1 MKVRF
6 NPFFLILFCLSIW
19 ALDSYAQTQII
30 TTPDP
35 AIRKFVVPSGVN
47 SITVEVWGAGGSGGT
62 RQGSNG
68 AAAGGGGGAYSRS
81 VFTVSAGQEIDY
93 YVGFGSLTTAPG
105 EDTWFFNPTT
115 LMAKGGNSPAINATT
130 GAAGGAKADG
140 YGDVRNSGG
149 NGGNVVSGNGGGGGS
164 SAGSFA
170 DGVNAIGRPGATAPF
185 GGGNG
190 GAGKQSGNGQ
200 GGQGRG
206 DDGTAPG
213 GGGGGSV
220 RNNAS
225 GTEIVGG
232 YGGNG
237 QIRISYIQLTSAIGT
252 DNQSVCEG
260 DPIIETTYTVP
271 LGSSMTF
278 SNSPPGLSPSFDT
291 TTGTVTY
298 SGTPTADGTYEIEAL
313 TPYGITLTRNGTVTI
328 IPLPEV
334 DDLFTTICSEDS
346 FSLIPVDGID
356 GVIPAGTTYV
366 WDAPS
371 VTGGITGGAAGSGSA
386 ITGALTNPTNTVQFA
401 TYTVTPTANGCVG
414 DDFPVTVT
422 VSPKATIDDL
432 TIETCNGDTFNITPV
447 QGANGIVPAGTTYN
461 WTPQSIPAGIT
472 GAASGSGTSIT
483 GTLTNTTN
491 APLVAVYTVT
501 PTSGSCPGDDFSVS
515 VTVDPEPNIT
525 DISQSVCSGESFTV
539 DPQNGTNGVIPSGT
553 TYSWIVSSVTGG
565 VTGATSGSGST
576 ITGTLTNPTSAS
588 QTVEYTVTPSS
599 VTCGGSD
606 FTVTITVSPEPD
618 ITSMTDTVCSEESF
632 TVTPVNG
639 INGIVPDGTTY
650 IWGVP
655 SVTGGMTGGA
665 AGSGNAITGTL
676 TNPTN
681 TAQTATY
688 IVTPSS
694 AGCTGDT
701 FEVTVTVN
709 PEPSINDLTDA
720 ICTGATFNITPV
732 QGADGIV
739 PAGTTYNWTPQS
751 IPAGI
756 TGAASGSG
764 TSITGTL
771 ANTTNAPLVAV
782 YTVTPTSGSCPGD
795 DFSVSVTVDPE
806 PNITDISQSVCSGE
820 SFTVDP
826 QNGTNGVIPSGTTY
840 SWIVASVT
848 GGVTG
853 ATSGSGS
860 TITGTLTNP
869 TNASQTV
876 EYTVTPSSATCGG
889 SDFTVTITV
898 SPEPDITAMIETVC
912 SEESFTVTPVNGI
925 NGIVPAGTTYTWGV
939 PSVTGGMTG
948 GAAGSGNAITG
959 ALTNPTNSSQT
970 ATYIVTPSSGGCTGN
985 TFEVTVTVD
994 PEPSINDLTNEIC
1007 TGGTFNITPSQGGD
1021 GIVPAGTTYNWTPQ
1035 SIPAGITGASSG
1047 SGTSITGTLT
1057 NTTNAPLVAVYTVTP
1072 TSGSCAGD
1080 DFSLSVTVNPIT
1092 AITTQPDP
1100 SDYVECFGDGFDTP
1114 LTVNAVGGQLTY
1126 QWYAK
1131 PDNSDIATNPGT
1143 PVSGATSSSFLPP
1156 STPEGINYYYVV
1168 VTGFCGTVVSDLSG
1182 QYRVNPPETVIDTHP
1197 STDDETTCQGG
1208 TFPQLTVLASGEGT
1222 ISYQWYSNTSP
1233 SNTGGTLIPGAT
1245 DPDFTPPSTTVGTL
1259 YYYATGSSNCGTVP
1273 TDVSGA
1279 FTVTPL
1285 TEITDE
1291 DLAGQTIC
1299 DGDSFSSISV
1309 TADGTGT
1316 LTYQWYQN
1324 DQNSTTIGN
1333 ITAIGP
1339 NSNTFTPPA
1348 TLGTYYYFVV
1358 VSSDCGPDD
1367 TSSVSG
1373 QFTVNP
1379 IPTVTNTDLD
1389 QTICSGGSTSEVIFT
1404 SGVAGTA
1411 FDWTATAT
1419 AGVSGFT
1426 ASGSGPI
1433 PIETISTTGTTQGSV
1448 TYEIIP
1454 SANGCTGPSINYTV
1468 FVDPLPTVTNSSLTQ
1483 EVCSGGSTTEVILTS
1498 DVSGTTF
1505 DWTATATAG
1514 VSGFT
1519 ASGSGPI
1526 PVQTISTTES
1536 SPGTVT
1542 YEITPSANS
1551 CDGPIATYTVVV
1563 NPIPTVTNASLTQTI
1578 CSGQNT
1584 TEVNLTSDVSGT
1596 AFTWTATA
1604 TSGVSG
1610 FAANGSGPIPVQ
1622 SITTS
1627 ESTPGTVTYEI
1638 TPSAN
1643 GCNGPIATYTVVVN
1657 PVPTVTNTSLTQ
1669 TICSGGSTT
1678 QVDLTSDVSGVI
1690 FNWTASAS
1698 STDISGFS
1706 ASGSGPI
1713 PVETISN
1720 SGTTQGTV
1728 TYTIIPVANGCS
1740 GTNTDYVV
1748 RVDPLPFPTFTSSPP
1763 AQVCAEIDPVTYT
1776 TQPGQSNYTWTIPGT
1791 PGSDY
1796 TITSGG
1802 TGANSNSVTLLWQSA
1817 GTKTVTVSYTN
1828 SSNGCQAVTSATST
1842 TLVEPLATVGDTSVP
1857 FPSVCIS
1864 SPVLN
1869 PFTQP
1874 TMGVI
1879 GIGTPTG
1886 LPPGVNANFN
1896 PSTGEIEFS
1905 GNVSGAT
1912 PGLYSYSI
1920 PLTGNCTNGLTA
1932 TGTIDVTPNY
1942 QLTSISAVSATFSGG
1957 SARIIINGNP
1967 ADLPNGEYVVTY
1979 ELDDGT
1985 PPPVTATSAPFSVT
1999 NGRGVF
2005 PTIPL
2010 TDLTVDVYTIEI
2022 LSIQKTTD
2030 VCIVP
2035 INANNTALFSL
2046 CGANYDQDGTFYVPA
2061 GIFEIT
2067 ITATGGGTSGATDLI
2082 TIPVTPG
2089 EPLGVFIGEG
2099 GATGT
2104 GRDTYVT
2111 RDPTQTDLQSTS
2123 LIYVQG
2129 QGGPG
2134 ANGEV
2139 IISYTCPDPNSA
2151 DCIEVIDD
2159 GAKTGTTVIRFNC
2172 DDTWE
2177 IPEGLV
2183 EFSVYAIGGGGG
2195 GGMGPTAGGGGA
2207 GGFTS
2212 TTVTSTNPSGIAGG
2226 NSININIGEGGTGAT
2241 TVNVKGNSGNNTTVT
2256 GTIPDQSGNIS
2267 INLNAQGGG
2276 GGGSFNNLDG
2286 LSGASGGGGAYSDQT
2301 NDTAGQGGS
2310 GIAGQG
2316 HSGGRG
2322 GRGNQPNHARGGGG
2336 GGGVGEV
2343 GENGSGSGVGQSRA
2357 GDGGDGSSFALSVTS
2372 FGYGA
2377 GGGGIGFN
2385 FNGQAD
2391 REGLGGEVDGVILGG
2406 TASNSGVGGDGT
2418 IYTGS
2423 GGGAGRLGGGAGGQG
2438 VVFIVYEN
2446 FRILPVEY
2454 LYFEAEYNRNLRAG
2468 DLSWATAKEW
2478 ENDRFEI
2485 QRSVND
2491 TRNWE
2496 IIGEHK
2502 GAGYSDEVTVYD
2514 YRDTRLPVAGGNIF
2528 YRLKQFDFDGDT
2540 SYSETRAI
2548 QVEPLPGVTRWRVYP
2563 NPTTGDPFNI
2573 ELLDAAFYGD
2583 EEITVRVIAP
2593 TGQFETF
2600 DKQNLATIGREVSQ
2614 YFINRAAGV
2623 YTIEISWGI
2632 YREYHKVILRR

>member
-1 MKVRF
+1 MKRRLP
-6 NPFFLILFCLSIW
+6 NTFLLVYLVFLGWNSF
-19 ALDSYAQTQII
+19 AQTSVY
-30 TTPDP
+30 TTPGNGT
-35 AIRKFVVPSGVN
+35 FVVPAGVN

-81 VFTVSAGQEIDY
+81 VFTVSEGQIIDFFI
-93 YVGFGSLTTAPG
+93 GFGSLTTAPG
-105 EDTWFFNPTT
+105 EDTWFFNNTT

-130 GAAGGAKADG
+130 GATGGSAALGFGTVKF
-140 YGDVRNSGG
+140 SGG
-149 NGGNVVSGNGGGGGS
+149 NGGNVVSGDGGGGGS

-170 DGVNAIGRPGATAPF
+170 NGVNAIGRPGATAPF

-190 GAGKQSGNGQ
+190 GAGKNGGNGQ
-200 GGQGRG
+200 SGQGRG
-206 DDGTAPG
+206 NDGTAPG

-237 QIRISYIQLTSAIGT
+237 QIRISYIRLTSATGT

-260 DPIIETTYTVP
+260 DPIINTTYTMP
-271 LGSSMTF
+271 SGSTINLMNLPSGLT
-278 SNSPPGLSPSFDT
+278 SSINSSA
-291 TTGTVTY
+291 GTVSI
-298 SGTPTADGTYEIEAL
+298 SGVPTMDGTYEIEA
-313 TPYGITLTRNGTVTI
+313 TTSYGIVLVRSGNVI
-328 IPLPEV
+328 ILPLPEV
-334 DDLFTTICSEDS
+334 NDLSTTICGEDS
-346 FSLIPVDGID
+346 FSLNPVDGTD

-366 WDAPS
+366 WSMPS
-371 VTGGITGGAAGSGSA
+371 VTGGITGGAAGNGSA
-386 ITGALTNPTNTVQFA
+386 ITGTLTNPTSVVQTA

-414 DDFPVTVT
+414 DDFTVTVT
-422 VSPKATIDDL
+422 VNPKPTIDDL
-432 TIETCNGDTFNITPV
+432 TIEICNGDTFNVTPV
-447 QGANGIVPAGTTYN
+447 QGADGIVPAGTTYD

-501 PTSGSCPGDDFSVS
+501 PTSGSCPGDDFTVS
-515 VTVDPEPNIT
+515 VTVNPEPNITDISQSVCSGESFSVHPQNGANGIIPSGTTYTWTVSSVSGGVTGATSGSGSTITGSLFNPTNSSQTVEYTVTPSSATCGGSSFTVTITVSPEPDITSMTNTVCSEESFTVTPVNGSNGIVPAGTTYTWGVPSVTGGMTGGAAGSGNANIGALTNPTNTAQTATYIVTPSSNGCVGDDFMVTVSINPKATINDLTTEICTGGAFSVTPTHGGDGIVPAGTTYNWTPQSIPAGITGAASGSGNSITGTLTNTTHAPLVAVYTVTPTSGSCPGDDFTVSVTVNPEPNIT

-539 DPQNGTNGVIPSGT
+539 DPQNGTNGVIPAGT
-553 TYSWIVSSVTGG
+553 TYTWTVNSVTGG

-576 ITGTLTNPTSAS
+576 ITGSLFNPTNSS

-599 VTCGGSD
+599 ATCNGSD
-606 FTVTITVSPEPD
+606 FTITITISPEPN
-618 ITSMTDTVCSEESF
+618 ISAMTNTVCSEDSF
-632 TVTPVNG
+632 TVSPTNG
-639 INGIVPDGTTY
+639 VNGIVPAGTTY
-650 IWGVP
+650 AWSAP
-655 SVTGGMTGGA
+655 SVSGGITGGA
-665 AGSGNAITGTL
+665 AGSGSAITGTL

-681 TAQTATY
+681 LVQTATY
-688 IVTPSS
+688 TVTPTSN
-694 AGCTGDT
+694 GCVGDD
-701 FEVTVTVN
+701 FMVTV
-709 PEPSINDLTDA
+709 SINPKATIIDLTTE
-720 ICTGATFNITPV
+720 ICTGGAFNVTPTH
-732 QGADGIV
+732 GGDGIV

-764 TSITGTL
+764 TSITGNLT
-771 ANTTNAPLVAV
+771 NTTNAPLVAV

-795 DFSVSVTVDPE
+795 DFTV
-806 PNITDISQSVCSGE
+806 
-820 SFTVDP
+820 
-826 QNGTNGVIPSGTTY
+826 
-840 SWIVASVT
+840 
-848 GGVTG
+848 
-853 ATSGSGS
+853 
-860 TITGTLTNP
+860 
-869 TNASQTV
+869 
-876 EYTVTPSSATCGG
+876 
-889 SDFTVTITV
+889 
-898 SPEPDITAMIETVC
+898 
-912 SEESFTVTPVNGI
+912 
-925 NGIVPAGTTYTWGV
+925 
-939 PSVTGGMTG
+939 
-948 GAAGSGNAITG
+948 
-959 ALTNPTNSSQT
+959 
-970 ATYIVTPSSGGCTGN
+970 
-985 TFEVTVTVD
+985 
-994 PEPSINDLTNEIC
+994 
-1007 TGGTFNITPSQGGD
+1007 
-1021 GIVPAGTTYNWTPQ
+1021 
-1035 SIPAGITGASSG
+1035 
-1047 SGTSITGTLT
+1047 
-1057 NTTNAPLVAVYTVTP
+1057 
-1072 TSGSCAGD
+1072 
-1080 DFSLSVTVNPIT
+1080 SVTVNPIT
-1092 AITTQPDP
+1092 AITTQPDT
-1100 SDYVECFGDGFDTP
+1100 SDFVECFGDGFNTP
-1114 LTVNAVGGQLTY
+1114 LTVGAVGGSLTY
-1126 QWYAK
+1126 QWYTK
-1131 PDNSDIATNPGT
+1131 PDNSAISTNPGI

-1156 STPEGINYYYVV
+1156 STPEGINYYYVIV
-1168 VTGFCGTVVSDLSG
+1168 SGFCGTVISDLSG
-1182 QYRVNPPETVIDTHP
+1182 EYRVNPPITVIDTHP
-1197 STDDETTCQGG
+1197 STNDETVCQGG
-1208 TFPQLTVLASGEGT
+1208 SFSQLSVLASGEGPVT
-1222 ISYQWYSNTSP
+1222 YQWYSNTSP
-1233 SNTGGTLIPGAT
+1233 NNSGGTLIPSAT
-1245 DPDFTPPSTTVGTL
+1245 DPTFTPPSSTVGTL
-1259 YYYATGSSNCGTVP
+1259 YYYATASSNCGTVP
-1273 TDVSGA
+1273 TNISGS

-1285 TEITDE
+1285 TEITNE
-1291 DLAGQTIC
+1291 NLAEQIIC
-1299 DGDSFSSISV
+1299 DGASFASISV
-1309 TADGTGT
+1309 DAIGTGT

-1324 DQNSTTIGN
+1324 DQNSTTTGN

-1339 NSNTFTPPA
+1339 NSNSFAPPA
-1348 TLGTYYYFVV
+1348 TLGTFYYFVV

-1433 PIETISTTGTTQGSV
+1433 PIETIFTTGSTQGTV
-1448 TYEIIP
+1448 TYEITP

-1468 FVDPLPTVTNSSLTQ
+1468 FVDPQPTVTNSSLTQ

-1498 DVSGTTF
+1498 DVSGTIF
-1505 DWTATATAG
+1505 NWSATATSG

-1526 PVQTISTTES
+1526 PMQTITTTGS

-1542 YEITPSANS
+1542 YKITPSANS
-1551 CDGPIATYTVVV
+1551 CNGPIATYTVVV

-1578 CSGQNT
+1578 CSGGNT
-1584 TEVNLTSDVSGT
+1584 AQVDLTSDVSGA

-1604 TSGVSG
+1604 TAGVSG
-1610 FAANGSGPIPVQ
+1610 FTASGAGPIPVQ

-1627 ESTPGTVTYEI
+1627 ETTPGTVIYEI

-1643 GCNGPIATYTVVVN
+1643 GCNGPIATYTVVIN
-1657 PVPTVTNTSLTQ
+1657 PNPTVTNTSLTQ
-1669 TICSGGSTT
+1669 TICSGGSTS
-1678 QVDLTSDVSGVI
+1678 QVDLTSDVAGVI

-1698 STDISGFS
+1698 STEISGFTP
-1706 ASGSGPI
+1706 SGTGPI

-1728 TYTIIPVANGCS
+1728 TYSITPVANGCS

-1748 RVDPLPFPTFTSSPP
+1748 RVDPLPVPTFTASPP

-1776 TQPGQSNYTWTIPGT
+1776 TQPGQSNYTWSIPGT

-1802 TGANSNSVTLLWQSA
+1802 TGTNSNSVTILWQSA
-1817 GTKTVTVSYTN
+1817 GPKTVTVSYTEN
-1828 SSNGCQAVTSATST
+1828 STGCQAVTAATST

-1864 SPVLN
+1864 NPILT

-1874 TMGVI
+1874 TTGVT

-1886 LPPGVNANFN
+1886 LPPGVTANFN
-1896 PSTGEIEFS
+1896 SSTGEITFS

-1920 PLTGNCTNGLTA
+1920 PLNGNCIDGLTA

-1957 SARIIINGNP
+1957 SARIIINGTPTN
-1967 ADLPNGEYVVTY
+1967 LPNGEYIVTY
-1979 ELDDGT
+1979 RLDDGT
-1985 PPPVTATSAPFSVT
+1985 PPVTTATSAPFSVT

-2010 TDLTVDVYTIEI
+2010 TDLTVDVYEVEI
-2022 LSIQKTTD
+2022 LDIQKVTD
-2030 VCIVP
+2030 VCTVP
-2035 INANNTALFSL
+2035 ISSNNTALFSL
-2046 CGANYDQDGTFYVPA
+2046 CGANFDQDGSFYVPA

-2067 ITATGGGTSGATDLI
+2067 ITATGGGTSGATNLV

-2089 EPLGVFIGEG
+2089 ESLGIFIGEG
-2099 GATGT
+2099 AATGV

-2111 RDPTQTDLQSTS
+2111 RDSSNPNPQSTS

-2129 QGGPG
+2129 QGGSG
-2134 ANGEV
+2134 KNGEV
-2139 IISYTCPDPNSA
+2139 IISYTCPDPDSQ

-2172 DDTWE
+2172 DDIWE

-2195 GGMGPTAGGGGA
+2195 GGMGPTGGGGGA

-2212 TTVTSTNPSGIAGG
+2212 TTFSSSNPTGITAG
-2226 NSININIGEGGTGAT
+2226 NSLNINVGEGGAGASS
-2241 TVNVKGNSGNNTTVT
+2241 VNVKGSSGNNTTVT

-2276 GGGSFNNLDG
+2276 GGGSYNNLDG
-2286 LSGASGGGGAYSDQT
+2286 LNGASGGGGAYSDQT
-2301 NDTAGQGGS
+2301 NDTAGIGGL
-2310 GIAGQG
+2310 GISGQG
-2316 HSGGRG
+2316 NHGGQG
-2322 GRGNQPNHARGGGG
+2322 GRGNRSNHARGGGG
-2336 GGGVGEV
+2336 GGGAGEV
-2343 GENGSGSGVGQSRA
+2343 GEDGSGSGVGQSRA
-2357 GDGGDGSSFALSVTS
+2357 GDGGNGSSFILSATI

-2385 FNGQAD
+2385 FNGQSD
-2391 REGLGGEVDGVILGG
+2391 REGLGGEVNGVTLGG
-2406 TASNSGVGGDGT
+2406 TASNTGVGGNGT

-2423 GGGAGRLGGGAGGQG
+2423 GGGAGRLGGGSGGQG

-2446 FRILPVEY
+2446 FRILPVEF
-2454 LYFEAEYNRNLRAG
+2454 LYFDVEYNRNLRAAH
-2468 DLSWATAKEW
+2468 LSWATTQEW

-2485 QRSVND
+2485 QRSMD
-2491 TRNWE
+2491 GTRNWE
-2496 IIGEHK
+2496 TVSEVK
-2502 GAGYSDEVTVYD
+2502 GAGYSQKVTLYD
-2514 YRDTRLPVAGGNIF
+2514 YSDSRLPVAGGNIF
-2528 YRLKQFDFDGDT
+2528 YRLKQYDFDGDT
-2540 SYSETRAI
+2540 TFSDTRAI
-2548 QVEPLPGVTRWRVYP
+2548 QVEPLPGTTRWRVYP
-2563 NPTTGDPFNI
+2563 NPTTGDPFSVEI
-2573 ELLDAAFYGD
+2573 LDPSAYRD
-2583 EEITVRVIAP
+2583 EPISLRVIAP
-2593 TGQFETF
+2593 TGQYESILVNELT
-2600 DKQNLATIGREVSQ
+2600 TIGAQVSD
-2614 YFINRAAGV
+2614 YFRGKAAGV
-2623 YTIEISWGI
+2623 YTIEISWGLS
-2632 YREYHKVILRR
+2632 REYHKVILRR